1 MLMPFEWV
9 VGDSSKDHTVTASMF
24 YDVLATVRYTTLRGI
39 TGASNSRDLQ
49 DLSTL
54 IGERDEFTDSVTL
67 GDYGSRTN
75 QRSVRRVPIMPPDRI
90 RTMPFGTGVVLL
102 RSAPPIITDLHPWP
116 KRSDAAV
123 LKRERSEIE
132 ALLEKPPAAE

>member
-1 MLMPFEWV
+1 MPLESDEQNHKQALFSLIE
-9 VGDSSKDHTVTASMF
+9 GHFRVTTPAQHPNPSV
-24 YDVLATVRYTTLRGI
+24 DRG
-39 TGASNSRDLQ
+39 
-49 DLSTL
+49 
-54 IGERDEFTDSVTL
+54 SVTL